1 MARGLQINVV
11 PQERSFVERNL
22 LWSDDQK
29 LNYDK
34 IKFYNIPHVTE
45 NRSWTGPRVIE
56 TTKFEESRSI
66 MEKKYV

>member
-1 MARGLQINVV
+1 M
-11 PQERSFVERNL
+11 

-34 IKFYNIPHVTE
+34 IKFYNIPHMTE
-45 NRSWTGPRVIE
+45 NRLWTGPQVIK

-66 MEKKYV
+66 MERKYV

>member
-1 MARGLQINVV
+1 MNQPIATN
-11 PQERSFVERNL
+11 SFHMTH
-22 LWSDDQK
+22 
-29 LNYDK
+29 K

-45 NRSWTGPRVIE
+45 NRLLTGPRVIK